1 MPGRLAAI
9 APSNRGDRRRR
20 WGVIALCATLPLG
33 CVSVPSKPRPDLAAT
48 ARSFEQR
55 RLEGLYPGEAPPAS
69 GWDRAQWL
77 NAALILNPD
86 LAEARAKATSVAAAE
101 RTAAQRPN
109 PTLNLFGE
117 YIAAAAGGVGWL
129 YGLSL
134 DFLLQRPGERARA
147 KATAALETQAAQSDV
162 AESLWTVRAQ
172 VHQALL
178 DAVYANE
185 QIELLQQLLDNRQG
199 QLASAEARARVG
211 EISFSEVPAA
221 TLELAAA
228 QQRLERARAR
238 GIEARSRLAAA
249 VGVPAAALEQ
259 VPLQWSGWAD
269 IDALSP
275 ALSTER
281 RAEALIG
288 RPELVRTLHEYD
300 IADNAVRSELAR
312 RWPEFHLV
320 PGYAWDK
327 GGVRENQL
335 NETLHDN
342 EIGLSTELPIFNRNE
357 GPIGEAVARRE
368 LAGKHLEAVQA
379 NLFGQMERAER
390 AWPHTRVA
398 WQNAASAAITAQQQN
413 ELQQRALR
421 AGASDRSSALTAAG
435 AATEARLLSLDAAYE
450 AQEAFAELESAYRRP
465 LDGPECDLPLS
476 WRTE

>member
-1 MPGRLAAI
+1 MPRRLAAI

-77 NAALILNPD
+77 DAALILNPD

-109 PTLNLFGE
+109 PTLNLFSE

-147 KATAALETQAAQSDV
+147 KATAALESQAAQSDV

-199 QLASAEARARVG
+199 QLSSAEARARVG

-238 GIEARSRLAAA
+238 HRCAIAPGRRSGCA
-249 VGVPAAALEQ
+249 
-259 VPLQWSGWAD
+259 
-269 IDALSP
+269 
-275 ALSTER
+275 
-281 RAEALIG
+281 G
-288 RPELVRTLHEYD
+288 R
-300 IADNAVRSELAR
+300 S
-312 RWPEFHLV
+312 
-320 PGYAWDK
+320 
-327 GGVRENQL
+327 
-335 NETLHDN
+335 
-342 EIGLSTELPIFNRNE
+342 
-357 GPIGEAVARRE
+357 
-368 LAGKHLEAVQA
+368 AG
-379 NLFGQMERAER
+379 
-390 AWPHTRVA
+390 
-398 WQNAASAAITAQQQN
+398 
-413 ELQQRALR
+413 
-421 AGASDRSSALTAAG
+421 AG
-435 AATEARLLSLDAAYE
+435 AATVERVGRHRCAVTCALHRTARRGADWQAGAG
-450 AQEAFAELESAYRRP
+450 AHTA
-465 LDGPECDLPLS
+465 
-476 WRTE
+476 